1 MAIGLHTEG
10 SWVAANATT
19 QTVTLPTHSTGDMLI
34 VRAGMKHATLPGD
47 ITCGTAGWARIDQ
60 HNNGTTASG
69 NGTGDV
75 QIAAFWKVA
84 TSASETNPVITYHA
98 SVAATPSCAVATSI
112 SPTAGKAFV
121 TPLAD
126 AGSIAAATSYS
137 ATMGSH
143 IAATAGDFLIGFA
156 VTNDNTTLTV
166 PTFTQTGITFAA
178 VVESPAAALSS
189 ATSNDIAADGCYR
202 IANSGTSSAAAVFTG
217 TNSVADVGAAMVIRL
232 REEDPPAVTGTGA
245 VSLPA
250 TTTDGT
256 GAEIFTATGASTLAA
271 ATVEGAGAEVFT
283 ATGAATLAASTVEG
297 SGLEEFTATG
307 AATLAA
313 STVDGTGEHT
323 GGEVAPEG
331 TGAVSLA
338 ATTVT
343 GSGELGLTATG
354 AAALAAMTVSGT
366 GAIVLTGTGA
376 AALAA
381 MTTSGTGLIIL
392 TGSGAV
398 SLPAVT
404 VAGDG
409 THTGPVAPT
418 ATGAV
423 VLPAQMVAGSGVH
436 TANATGTGAVALSAS
451 TVAGDGLHI
460 QNATGTGAVALPVLA
475 VVGTGTSVLTGQ
487 DPVETSIGD
496 SRRGSATLG
505 DTALA
510 ATLGDSAPA
519 ATLGDG
525 ARDTATSSDA

>member
-112 SPTAGKAFV
+112 SPTAGKVFV

-126 AGSIAAATSYS
+126 AGSIAAATSYT

-250 TTTDGT
+250 TTTSGT
-256 GAEIFTATGASTLAA
+256 GSEIFTATGASTLAS
-271 ATVEGAGAEVFT
+271 ATVEGTGAEVFT
-283 ATGAATLAASTVEG
+283 ATGAASL
-297 SGLEEFTATG
+297 
-307 AATLAA
+307 ATL
-313 STVDGTGEHT
+313 TVAGTGDHT
-323 GGEVAPEG
+323 ENEVNPDG

-338 ATTVT
+338 ATTVE
-343 GSGELGLTATG
+343 GAGELG
-354 AAALAAMTVSGT
+354 
-366 GAIVLTGTGA
+366 LTGTGA

-381 MTTSGTGLIIL
+381 LTVSGAGALVL
-392 TGSGAV
+392 TGTGAV
-398 SLPAVT
+398 SLSATT

-409 THTGPVAPT
+409 VHLEPVTG
-418 ATGAV
+418 TGAV
-423 VLPAQMVAGSGVH
+423 VLSAQTVAGEGLH
-436 TANATGTGAVALSAS
+436 IENATGTGA
-451 TVAGDGLHI
+451 I
-460 QNATGTGAVALPVLA
+460 ALPAL
-475 VVGTGTSVLTGQ
+475 VVSGTATAPVTGG
-487 DPVETSIGD
+487 SGG
-496 SRRGSATLG
+496 RRGGPVVNDDDQVVDL
-505 DTALA
+505 DFFDLF
-510 ATLGDSAPA
+510 
-519 ATLGDG
+519 
-525 ARDTATSSDA
+525 